1 MSRMTLYNA
10 RVVAIDPAKPHAEMI
25 VVEGN
30 RILFV
35 GNNKDIGDWKQTGCE
50 MIDCR
55 GMTLIPGFIDA
66 HCHLFAYAE
75 SLVSLKLAPDA
86 LVFSIS
92 DIQRLI
98 RTDCQNKPPR
108 TWIRGKGYNE
118 FYLSE
123 KRHPSR
129 WDLDVAAPLHPVK
142 LTHRSGHAHV
152 LNSLGLQETGITAE
166 TGDPPGGLIDR
177 DLGTG
182 EPTGLL
188 YGMGRFLA
196 EKIPPLADKE
206 LERGVKLANDK
217 LLSYGITSIQD
228 ASPANDLRRW
238 NQLDSWIMEGVLKPR
253 ISMMVGF
260 EKYSESGMFR
270 CNACAENLKL
280 GGVKIIAD
288 QITGSLNPNQKELNE
303 MLDSINRAE
312 LQAAIHAI
320 EEPVIEAA
328 CNAIEYALTRHPRKD
343 HRHRIEHCSNCLPR
357 LLRKLQQAG
366 VSVVTQP
373 SFVYYNGDRY
383 LATVA
388 EEIREYLYPIGSMH
402 RNGLRI
408 GFSSDFP
415 IADPNPLVGI
425 QAAVVRK
432 SKCGDDVSSRERIG
446 LYEALSMY
454 TMGAASVNFEERI
467 KGSLTPG
474 KLADIVALNENPFDK
489 NPEDLKDIRAMMTIV
504 GGRIVWS
511 SPAINSDS
519 EV

>member
-1 MSRMTLYNA
+1 MSRMALFNA
-10 RVVAIDPAKPHAEMI
+10 HVVAIDPATPKAEMI

-35 GNNKDIGDWKQTGCE
+35 GNNKDIGDWKQAGCE
-50 MIDCR
+50 MIDCK

-75 SLVSLKLAPDA
+75 SLVSLKLSPDA

-92 DIQRLI
+92 DMQRLI
-98 RTDCQNKPPR
+98 HEDCQNKPPG
-108 TWIRGKGYNE
+108 TLIRGKGYNE
-118 FYLSE
+118 FYLLE

-129 WDLDVAAPLHPVK
+129 WDLDTIAPLHPVK

-152 LNSLGLQETGITAE
+152 LNSLALREAGISAE
-166 TGDPPGGLIDR
+166 TGDPPGGLIER
-177 DLGTG
+177 DLETG

-188 YGMGRFLA
+188 FGMGRYLTERMAFL
-196 EKIPPLADKE
+196 KDSE
-206 LERGVKLANDK
+206 LERGMKLANDK
-217 LLSYGITSIQD
+217 ILSCGITSIQD
-228 ASPANDLRRW
+228 ASPANDLARW
-238 NQLDSWIMEGVLKPR
+238 NRLDSWIMNGVLKPR

-260 EKYSESGMFR
+260 ERYSESGLFR

-288 QITGSLNPNQKELNE
+288 QITGSLHPDQKELNE
-303 MLDSINRAE
+303 MLDSINQAE

-328 CNAIEYALTRHPRKD
+328 CNAIEHALTLHPRQD
-343 HRHRIEHCSNCLPR
+343 HRHRIEHCSNCSPR
-357 LLRKLQQAG
+357 LLRKLQKAS
-366 VSVVTQP
+366 VSIVTQP
-373 SFVYYNGDRY
+373 SFVYYSGDRY

-388 EEIREYLYPIGSMH
+388 EEIRENLYPIGSMH

-415 IADPNPLVGI
+415 IVDPNPLVGI
-425 QAAVVRK
+425 QAAVIRK
-432 SKCGDDVSSRERIG
+432 SEGGADVSSRESIG
-446 LYEALSMY
+446 LFDALSMY
-454 TMGAASVNFEERI
+454 TMGAASANFEEGI

-489 NPEDLKDIRAMMTIV
+489 NPEDLTDIRAMMTIV

-511 SPAINSDS
+511 SPAM
-519 EV
+519 

>member
-1 MSRMTLYNA
+1 MSRMALFNA
-10 RVVAIDPAKPHAEMI
+10 RVVTIDAANPQADMI
-25 VVEGN
+25 IVEGS

-35 GNNKDIGDWKQTGCE
+35 GKNKDTGDWKQAGCE
-50 MIDCR
+50 MIDCK

-75 SLVSLKLAPDA
+75 SLVTLTLSPDA
-86 LVFSIS
+86 LVFSVS
-92 DIQRLI
+92 DVQNLI
-98 RTDCQNKPPR
+98 RADCQNKPPGS
-108 TWIRGKGYNE
+108 WIRGKGYNE
-118 FYLSE
+118 FYLLE

-129 WDLDVAAPLHPVK
+129 LDLDAAAPLHPVK

-152 LNSLGLQETGITAE
+152 LNSLALREAGITAE

-177 DLGTG
+177 DLETG

-188 YGMGRFLA
+188 FGMGRYLT
-196 EKIPPLADKE
+196 ERIPLLDDSE
-206 LERGVKLANDK
+206 LERGMKLANDK
-217 LLSYGITSIQD
+217 ILSYGITSVQD
-228 ASPANDLRRW
+228 ASPANDLARW
-238 NQLDSWIMEGVLKPR
+238 NRLASWIMNGVIQYR
-253 ISMMVGF
+253 ISMMIGF
-260 EKYSESGMFR
+260 ERCSESGLFLR
-270 CNACAENLKL
+270 SAGAETLQL

-288 QITGSLNPNQKELNE
+288 QIAGSLHPGQKELNE
-303 MLDSINRAE
+303 MLDFINQAE

-328 CNAIEYALTRHPRKD
+328 CNAVEYALTRHPRQD
-343 HRHRIEHCSNCLPR
+343 HRHRIEHCSNCSPR
-357 LLRKLQQAG
+357 LLKKLQKAG
-366 VSVVTQP
+366 VSIVTQP
-373 SFVYYNGDRY
+373 SFVYYSGDRY

-388 EEIREYLYPIGSMH
+388 EEIRAHLYPIGSMH
-402 RNGLRI
+402 RNGLQI

-432 SKCGDDVSSRERIG
+432 SKGGADVSSSEKIG
-446 LYEALSMY
+446 LFEALSMY
-454 TMGAASVNFEERI
+454 TMGAAAANFEEGI

-511 SPAINSDS
+511 SPAI
-519 EV
+519 